1 MIFLDPYLPVTYTKE
16 HLTTALIDIFDIMY
30 KDMDIKEY
38 ASMLNQL
45 SVDELRK
52 ELPVEEDEMK
62 EFMEPYLS
70 KPQLIAR
77 SYSRYQVENPSQYHH
92 QDHDIYRHPQWSIE
106 ARRQHGQG

>member
-1 MIFLDPYLPVTYTKE
+1 MEYLSLAGFDSNRFEMIFLDPYLPVTYTKE

-62 EFMEPYLS
+62 
-70 KPQLIAR
+70 
-77 SYSRYQVENPSQYHH
+77 
-92 QDHDIYRHPQWSIE
+92 
-106 ARRQHGQG
+106 